1 MFIDLCRELAT
12 ADYLLEKAED
22 LMTIRN
28 LELAEVA
35 NCSIHIAHVST
46 VGSTDIIRKYKK
58 EGIKVVGYVSTGLN
72 HEACNRHPEWSR
84 VNGEGQVIYGDRT
97 GNFFRTQCFNTGYT
111 EHILGILQEV
121 LDILQ
126 EYNIKGLFFLCGN
139 YLSQQ
144 DLILRMQN
152 EGHQLGNHTN
162 KHRDLPSLNE
172 DGIRQDITSI
182 QLPGKVKFFRPPQG
196 RFDAKTLRVAREAGL
211 RAVLWSLAIADWQK
225 SPKLDVDACTQKI
238 LDRVHPGAIMLFH
251 ITNPGTPEMLR
262 ALIPAL
268 QNKGYTFGELV

>member
-1 MFIDLCRELAT
+1 MRKFLLA
-12 ADYLLEKAED
+12 AACWGMAL
-22 LMTIRN
+22 
-28 LELAEVA
+28 
-35 NCSIHIAHVST
+35 VSAWMGHT
-46 VGSTDIIRKYKK
+46 S
-58 EGIKVVGYVSTGLN
+58 
-72 HEACNRHPEWSR
+72 
-84 VNGEGQVIYGDRT
+84 QVINWGLSHRGNETTPTVSAEGAALLQEYDGMYVGDT
-97 GNFFRTQCFNTGYT
+97 SKKQVYLTFDLGYEAGYT
-111 EHILGILQEV
+111 DEV

-144 DLILRMQN
+144 NLILRMQN
-152 EGHQLGNHTN
+152 DGHQLGNHTN

-172 DGIRQDITSI
+172 DGIRQDITSL
-182 QLPGKVKFFRPPQG
+182 QLPGTVKFFRPPQG
-196 RFDAKTLRVAREAGL
+196 RFDAKTLRVAREANL